1 METIS
6 EMLGNAISNG
16 FSEASG
22 QDIGPDSY
30 DEAIKAINIL
40 YKLRIDES
48 KVEYENTNKAFS
60 LDLEK
65 QKLESE
71 LELKKAELKLRE
83 KELEF
88 KERQMINERYQ
99 FDAEIAQKNNDR
111 LLREKEIN
119 VRKAQVDNEAT
130 RLGVEVIKT
139 IAGITAFGLGI
150 RSILKF
156 EETGTITSKAFG
168 MIPKVKFW

>member
-16 FSEASG
+16 FSEALGKDMSSA
-22 QDIGPDSY
+22 SY
-30 DEAIKAINIL
+30 DDAIKAVNIL
-40 YKLRIDES
+40 YRLRIDES

-71 LELKKAELKLRE
+71 LELKKAELELRE
-83 KELEF
+83 KELKF
-88 KERQMINERYQ
+88 KERQMINEMNQ
-99 FDAEIAQKNNDR
+99 FNAEMAQKNSDR
-111 LLREKEIN
+111 LLKEREIN
-119 VRKAQVDNEAT
+119 VRKAQVDNEEMKLT
-130 RLGVEVIKT
+130 VEVIKT
-139 IAGITAFGLGI
+139 IAGIAAFGLGL